1 MGILDRLRSG
11 LGVQRPIERDAV
23 SSDDQAIARYR
34 YMLRTA
40 PPETIEQAHA
50 EAFTQLTPAQRR
62 RVLAEL
68 ASDMS
73 AGERMA
79 AARAG
84 DDPRMLAQ
92 VATRAEIRNPGV
104 LERAFGGVGGTGAGG
119 FGQPGMGGV
128 LAGTFF
134 SSMAG
139 AVLGSM
145 IAQQFFSAHPGASHL
160 FGNDAAFDPSA
171 HAAGVQPDASTAGLI
186 HDPFADAGAS
196 PQDPGHEGTQPSDW
210 NSGDSDL
217 DHGASD
223 FDAGGGF
230 DGGGDSFDV

>member
-11 LGVQRPIERDAV
+11 LGVQRPIEREA
-23 SSDDQAIARYR
+23 SSTDDQAIARYR

-50 EAFTQLTPAQRR
+50 EAFAQLTPEQRR

-84 DDPRMLAQ
+84 DDPRLLAQ
-92 VATRAEIRNPGV
+92 LATRAEIRNPGV
-104 LERAFGGVGGTGAGG
+104 LERAFGGVGGFGAGN
-119 FGQPGMGGV
+119 FGQPGVGG
-128 LAGTFF
+128 LFAGSFL

-139 AVLGSM
+139 TVLGSM
-145 IAQQFFSAHPGASHL
+145 IAQQFFSAHAGGNHL
-160 FGNDAAFDPSA
+160 FGNDALADA
-171 HAAGVQPDASTAGLI
+171 GTHGAGVQPDASTAGLV
-186 HDPFADAGAS
+186 HDPFADAAGTHAGSDAADSGNGGSDPDSS
-196 PQDPGHEGTQPSDW
+196 PFD
-210 NSGDSDL
+210 SG
-217 DHGASD
+217 GGD
-223 FDAGGGF
+223 FDGGGGF